1 MGAGK
6 VLAIIG
12 GVLGVLSVVL
22 YYIAPEILNL
32 WRLDSTLWS
41 VRVYIGGFG
50 AWSGEWLAIPFPI
63 AYSEDFILMIISVLI
78 IGGSIITFISGIVE
92 SKVVGILGG
101 IILLAGPTLLLVEI
115 IAKLGIFG
123 DIIVPLMGD
132 VNLLFGNIPG
142 SADWGIGISSYLA
155 IGGGILGIIG
165 GATS

>member
-32 WRLDSTLWS
+32 WRLDVPILP
-41 VRVYIGGFG
+41 VRVYFGGFG
-50 AWSGEWLAIPFPI
+50 AWSGDDFGVPFAPQ
-63 AYSEDFILMIISVLI
+63 YSGDIILMIVSVLI
-78 IGGSIITFISGIVE
+78 IGGGVITFIAGVAG

-101 IILLAGPTLLLVEI
+101 IILLAGPTLLLVEL

-123 DIIVPLMGD
+123 STIGPLVGD
-132 VNLLFGNIPG
+132 VSLLFGSIPG
-142 SADWGIGISSYLA
+142 SADWGIGIGSYLA